1 MLSKLLLTLAVI
13 IIAVVYLQKRKL
25 AEQRAA
31 APPKRPNPEHTK
43 TDSSRRF
50 QAWLLVLVIIAVS
63 SLIYAWQ
70 WQAGQQELT
79 VLLYRDNGS
88 EPLVYRVPRK
98 QFATRSFTT
107 VDGIQVQV
115 SANERIEVI
124 GL

>member
-13 IIAVVYLQKRKL
+13 LTALVYLQKRKL
-25 AEQRAA
+25 AEQQASEPEKQAA
-31 APPKRPNPEHTK
+31 AQ
-43 TDSSRRF
+43 SRSKSGRHF
-50 QAWLLVLVIIAVS
+50 QAWLLVLAIIAVS
-63 SLIYAWQ
+63 GLLYAWQ
-70 WQAGQQELT
+70 WRDEQQELT
-79 VLLYRDNGS
+79 VLLYRDNNT

-98 QFATRSFTT
+98 QFATRTFTT